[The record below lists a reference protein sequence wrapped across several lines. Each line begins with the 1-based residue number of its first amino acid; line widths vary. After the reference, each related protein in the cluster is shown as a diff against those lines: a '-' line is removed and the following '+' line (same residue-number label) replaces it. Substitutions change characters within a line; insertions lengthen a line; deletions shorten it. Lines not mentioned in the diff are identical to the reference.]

1 MERLLQYAPKELESQ
16 PLGPLLL
23 LIRAPEENT
32 GSFTTQLL
40 AHTTRDMLP
49 PSNSA
54 MTWLHTSEVPTVRAP
69 SQEAPDA
76 DQVELLA
83 ELGSGTH
90 CIIPLLS
97 TSDRA
102 ITLGRSPK
110 CRIVLSDP
118 SVSADHAEIRLE
130 DGGVR
135 ITDAKSKNGTIVNG
149 VRLPEGANPWLQPM
163 DRISF
168 GRVPAFVCEPR
179 TLRAVLRQDL
189 RTLL

>member
-23 LIRAPEENT
+23 LVRAPEENT

-40 AHTTRDMLP
+40 THATKDIP

-83 ELGSGTH
+83 ELGSATH
-90 CIIPLLS
+90 CIVPLVS

-102 ITLGRSPK
+102 ITIGRSPK
-110 CRIVLSDP
+110 SRIVLADP
-118 SVSADHAEIRLE
+118 SVSADHAELRLE

-135 ITDAKSKNGTIVNG
+135 INDVKSKNGTIVNG
-149 VRLPEGANPWLQPM
+149 VRLPEGAQPWLQPM
-163 DRISF
+163 DRLSF